1 MTDFNFTIIG
11 SGAGGSSAAYELLQ
25 NGYSVEVLEEGIKY
39 ENQKKNTLE
48 GIAALWRNN
57 GINLFQGDPILNFG
71 EGKSVGGSTVIN
83 GGVIAQTHE
92 KILQE
97 WDNFL
102 GENFFSSEDFYNEC
116 KKIENKLVFKENIN
130 QETLSNSSR
139 ILINA
144 AKKKNYKTQPAKLA
158 FNNLNINHNSP
169 FGCHKGNKRSLDKNY
184 HKEIFSLGGKI
195 SSGTKVLKIIKNKN
209 KITEILIQNTLS
221 KKISKKKIKNLIISG
236 GATQTPK
243 LLLNNGL
250 VKNVNPLNF
259 HMNLKVL
266 CLYEKPTGCHNSS
279 LLTHHVREFENDG
292 VLFMASNY
300 VKPLIASYL
309 NFLNPNKIKNFMEN
323 YKNGTVFNC
332 QIRPNYSHA
341 NITNTI
347 IGNDIS
353 ISWKLDQRDFIKIK
367 KYLKIL
373 TELVFLSGAKEII
386 LPIENSSEIFLNLKD
401 ANKRIDS
408 LNKKNLEIT
417 SVHAMSS
424 CSMSNEYQN
433 ITNTFGQ
440 LKNYKNLY
448 IMDSS
453 ILPSNTGQHPQLTI
467 MSTVSKLIK
476 RNIENKNFTI

>member
-1 MTDFNFTIIG
+1 
-11 SGAGGSSAAYELLQ
+11 
-25 NGYSVEVLEEGIKY
+25 
-39 ENQKKNTLE
+39 
-48 GIAALWRNN
+48 
-57 GINLFQGDPILNFG
+57 
-71 EGKSVGGSTVIN
+71 
-83 GGVIAQTHE
+83 
-92 KILQE
+92 
-97 WDNFL
+97 
-102 GENFFSSEDFYNEC
+102 
-116 KKIENKLVFKENIN
+116 
-130 QETLSNSSR
+130 
-139 ILINA
+139 
-144 AKKKNYKTQPAKLA
+144 
-158 FNNLNINHNSP
+158 
-169 FGCHKGNKRSLDKNY
+169 
-184 HKEIFSLGGKI
+184 
-195 SSGTKVLKIIKNKN
+195 
-209 KITEILIQNTLS
+209 
-221 KKISKKKIKNLIISG
+221 
-236 GATQTPK
+236 
-243 LLLNNGL
+243 
-250 VKNVNPLNF
+250 
-259 HMNLKVL
+259 
-266 CLYEKPTGCHNSS
+266 
-279 LLTHHVREFENDG
+279 
-292 VLFMASNY
+292 MASNY